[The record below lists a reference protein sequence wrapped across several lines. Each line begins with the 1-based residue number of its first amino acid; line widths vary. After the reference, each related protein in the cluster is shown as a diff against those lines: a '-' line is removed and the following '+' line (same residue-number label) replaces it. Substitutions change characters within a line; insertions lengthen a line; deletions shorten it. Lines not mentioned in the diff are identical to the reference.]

1 MKTFE
6 LFKGRWHYWTVY
18 YPGSLIRLSSKRGEK
33 NPEDREFPLGK
44 FSFYISFAMV
54 TVFMQTYFKQWWHPK
69 KKNSKKDLPYRCG
82 PEIQPIHSQTQY
94 LSGRY
99 VSWYPHKPEGF
110 NQMRLVCM
118 DLHLEVSFDTMT
130 LLGDHNH
137 YWITKSLCDSAKHWC
152 QICKSACNNFTRV
165 HKNVCFAKAL

>member
-69 KKNSKKDLPYRCG
+69 KKNSKEDPPYRCG

-99 VSWYPHKPEGF
+99 VSWYPHKQEGF
-110 NQMRLVCM
+110 NQMRLVSGG
-118 DLHLEVSFDTMT
+118 VIRYNDTAWWPQPLLNYKVIMWFSQT
-130 LLGDHNH
+130 LVPNL
-137 YWITKSLCDSAKHWC
+137 
-152 QICKSACNNFTRV
+152 Q
-165 HKNVCFAKAL
+165 VCVQQLY